1 MQKINSICKYVHIMD
16 AYEKLPEALYSGTV
30 YNILYIRASVAQWI
44 EQRFPE
50 PCAVG
55 SSPSRCAYLRIF
67 ERKCAYYAV

>member
-1 MQKINSICKYVHIMD
+1 MVENYYNT
-16 AYEKLPEALYSGTV
+16 AETLYFRAV

-55 SSPSRCAYLRIF
+55 SSPSRCACLRTF